1 MVTPMLHIPGDY
13 LEGGGQILRTAVAL
27 SCITKSPIHVTNI
40 RLKRK
45 APGLKAQ
52 HLHAIMALAGLFKAD
67 AKGLELGSK
76 EITFLPTIDY
86 IEKESLDIDIA
97 TAGSIG
103 LILQPL
109 LLVSSFRSKGISLR
123 IKGGTCGLGAIPVD
137 YYKNVIIPTLSRSG
151 LVSRLDILKRGYYPK
166 GGGEIRV
173 DINEIRQPKEICL
186 IDRGQIQHIEGI
198 SIASDVLSNRKVAER
213 QAQEAGKIIKE
224 RLGIQ
229 TNIKTEYTHTLSPG
243 SEINLYAYTEKNCIL
258 GGDSHGERGKPAEK
272 VGEEAALRLLK
283 ELESGA
289 ACDTH
294 LADNLIPWLA
304 LLGGTIMASEISLHT
319 KTNIWVCEQ
328 FFGKIFN
335 VAENN
340 ITCQKKE

>member
-27 SCITKSPIHVTNI
+27 SCITKRPINVTNI

-45 APGLKAQ
+45 NPGLKAQ
-52 HLHAIMALAGLFKAD
+52 HLHAIKSMAELFKAD
-67 AKGLELGSK
+67 IKGLELGSK

-86 IEKESLDIDIA
+86 IEKKSLDIDIG

-109 LLVSSFRSKGISLR
+109 LLVSSFRSKGISLH
-123 IKGGTCGLGAIPVD
+123 IKGGTCGLGAIPID
-137 YYKNVIIPTLSRSG
+137 HYKNVIIPILSRSG
-151 LVSRLDILKRGYYPK
+151 LVSRLDILKKGYYPK
-166 GGGEIRV
+166 GGGEIRI
-173 DINEIRQPKEICL
+173 DIQQIKQPREIHL
-186 IDRGQIQHIEGI
+186 IDRGRIQRIDGI
-198 SIASDVLSNRKVAER
+198 SIASDILSQRMVAER

-224 RLGIQ
+224 RLDIPID
-229 TNIKTEYTHTLSPG
+229 IKTDYTQTLSPG
-243 SEINLYAYTEKNCIL
+243 SEINLNAYTEKSCIL

-272 VGEEAALRLLK
+272 VGEEAAIRLLK
-283 ELESGA
+283 EIESGA

-304 LLGGTIMASEISLHT
+304 LLGGAIKTSELSLHT

-335 VAENN
+335 VEGNTIKMA
-340 ITCQKKE
+340 